1 LAITRGELERKL
13 RGDVSNQFEKEALRL
28 TGAMADFARSV
39 ELAVAG
45 NMNGAADALIGCR
58 TTWGSRNVYNAALLY
73 ASKTVTEL
81 AQATGKSPR
90 KTARRI
96 SDEGLT
102 PANVVKALGEQCA
115 PTGAG

>member
-13 RGDVSNQFEKEALRL
+13 RGNVSNQLEKEALRL

-90 KTARRI
+90 KTARRM
-96 SDEGLT
+96 SEEGLT
-102 PANVVKALGEQCA
+102 RENAIKTLGDGCTSPDE
-115 PTGAG
+115 G